1 MSNFVYSNS
10 SPQAENKKLKGE
22 LEKLRLVEKKS
33 ERESCGS
40 ETQIVEEQTKPSFVQ
55 VNKGELNEL
64 KTTYCK

>member
-1 MSNFVYSNS
+1 M
-10 SPQAENKKLKGE
+10 
-22 LEKLRLVEKKS
+22 EKKS

-64 KTTYCK
+64 KTTYCKYEEKILSFLDDLGLFFRMS